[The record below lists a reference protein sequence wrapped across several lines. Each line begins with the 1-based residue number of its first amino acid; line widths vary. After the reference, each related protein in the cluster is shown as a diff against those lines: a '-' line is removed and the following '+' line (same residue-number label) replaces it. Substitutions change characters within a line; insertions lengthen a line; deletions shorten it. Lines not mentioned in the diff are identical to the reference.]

1 MPGRVNINA
10 STGGASKVKARK
22 SGQKITAGQSQRNLT
37 AKQKAAPTK
46 AKLNATQQAELEFRL
61 AKKPEAQGAA
71 VNIQKH
77 VRGRLAANRVET
89 LQANQQHQPS
99 NAYYGGRGSNANVIF
114 QLTPNTRVGP
124 LGCNVI
130 LINL

>member
-1 MPGRVNINA
+1 MPGRANVNA
-10 STGGASKVKARK
+10 SSGGASKVKANK

-46 AKLNATQQAELEFRL
+46 TKLNATQQAELEFRL
-61 AKKPEAQGAA
+61 FKKPEAQGAA

-89 LQANQQHQPS
+89 LQANQQQQPS
-99 NAYYGGRGSNANVIF
+99 NAYNGGRGSNANVLF
-114 QLTPNTRVGP
+114 ELAPNTRVVS
-124 LGCNVI
+124 LVSSA
-130 LINL
+130 LLLKL